1 MGEVF
6 AGRYELVD
14 LIGEGGMGSVW
25 RVWDSREQRLVAAKV
40 LRQSDAVSLL
50 RFVREQAMRVRHRH
64 VLTPV
69 GWAGEDD
76 RVLFTMPV
84 VEGGSVATLVGDFGA
99 LPPLFVAEVLRQLT
113 EAVGAVHEAGVL
125 HRDVK
130 PANVLLA
137 ATGTDRPYV
146 LLTDFGIAIDME
158 GPRLT
163 QTGVW
168 SGTPGYAAPETLRGA
183 EPHPTAD
190 LYAVG
195 QVGLTMLTGERPGRW
210 EGRPSGIPD
219 ALWQLVIELADDDPA
234 KRPQDAAEVRGRL
247 DDPSLTWTPEAIGDV
262 EVLRHVPQPPAGTS
276 QLTAAPPEDEVTVAP
291 QPSPGQPQAATLG
304 AAGAT
309 SDDAT
314 TRRRPVATPA
324 VDDQSGDHGGGA
336 REASA
341 GSASVPDSARGQG
354 LGPIVA
360 AAVATVAVVV
370 GVLVWSPW
378 SGDETPARTPNPST
392 PVAPSTTTSSAS
404 NPSTT
409 SGSPTTTTPLTTTPR
424 GSVGVGT
431 VVTRVGQ
438 TCEFSD
444 VGVRETTTDGVPVVC
459 TRNDDGRYTWVR
471 R

>member
-1 MGEVF
+1 VGEVF

-99 LPPLFVAEVLRQLT
+99 LPPVFVAEVLRQLT
-113 EAVGAVHEAGVL
+113 EAVGAVHDAGVL

-146 LLTDFGIAIDME
+146 LLTDFGIAIDLA

-183 EPHPTAD
+183 EPHVTAD

-195 QVGLTMLTGERPGRW
+195 QVGMTMLTGERPGRY
-210 EGRPSGIPD
+210 EGRPPGIPD
-219 ALWQLVIELADDDPA
+219 ALWQLVTRLADEDPA
-234 KRPQDAAEVRGRL
+234 RRPQDAAEVRRQL
-247 DDPSLTWTPEAIGDV
+247 DHASLTWTPRAVGDV
-262 EVLRHVPQPPAGTS
+262 EVLRHVPEPPAGTS
-276 QLTAAPPEDEVTVAP
+276 QLTAGPPEDAVTVAP
-291 QPSPGQPQAATLG
+291 DPSGRAA
-304 AAGAT
+304 APARR
-309 SDDAT
+309 SPEPVVPDDGT
-314 TRRRPVATPA
+314 TRRRPVATPPIVER
-324 VDDQSGDHGGGA
+324 VDAGPPGRESASGAQPGGA
-336 REASA
+336 
-341 GSASVPDSARGQG
+341 GRGVG
-354 LGPIVA
+354 LVVA
-360 AAVATVAVVV
+360 AVVATAAVVA
-370 GVLVWSPW
+370 GLLVWSPW
-378 SGDETPARTPNPST
+378 SGEDAPAGTPTDSRPVMPST
-392 PVAPSTTTSSAS
+392 ASTSSS
-404 NPSTT
+404 S
-409 SGSPTTTTPLTTTPR
+409 SSSPTSASTSSSPPPPPATTR

-444 VGVRETTTDGVPVVC
+444 VGVRETTLDGVPVVC
-459 TRNDDGRYTWVR
+459 SRGDDGRYTWVR

>member
-1 MGEVF
+1 VGEVF

-25 RVWDSREQRLVAAKV
+25 RVWDAREQRLVAAKV

-50 RFVREQAMRVRHRH
+50 RFVREQAMRVRHPH

-130 PANVLLA
+130 PANVLLS

-146 LLTDFGIAIDME
+146 LLTDFGIAIDIE

-183 EPHPTAD
+183 EPHATAD

-210 EGRPSGIPD
+210 EGRPPGIPD
-219 ALWQLVIELADDDPA
+219 ALWQLVIQLADDDSA
-234 KRPQDAAEVRGRL
+234 KRPQDAAEVRRRL

-291 QPSPGQPQAATLG
+291 QPGPSRPQAVTLG

-314 TRRRPVATPA
+314 TRRRPVATPP
-324 VDDQSGDHGGGA
+324 VGDHPGA
-336 REASA
+336 APEPWAASS
-341 GSASVPDSARGQG
+341 SASDSAPRKGI
-354 LGPIVA
+354 GPIVA
-360 AAVATVAVVV
+360 AALAVVAIVV

-378 SGDETPARTPNPST
+378 SGDETPAGTPNPSPPGT
-392 PVAPSTTTSSAS
+392 PSTTTSSS
-404 NPSTT
+404 SSPSTT
-409 SGSPTTTTPLTTTPR
+409 SSSSTTPTPSTTTTR
-424 GSVGVGT
+424 ASVGVGT

-459 TRNDDGRYTWVR
+459 MRGDDGRYTWVR